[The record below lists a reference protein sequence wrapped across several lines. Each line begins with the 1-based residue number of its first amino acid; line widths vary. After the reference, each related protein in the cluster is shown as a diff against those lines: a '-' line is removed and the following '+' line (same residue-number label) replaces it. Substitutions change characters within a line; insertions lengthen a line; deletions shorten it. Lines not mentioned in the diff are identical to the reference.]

1 MSQPVPRYAFSDRL
15 DALRRR
21 PPEAVTAAHAE
32 LLLRR
37 LDARCE
43 FRELADGSP
52 ARRLLMLFARD
63 VILAAQ
69 WYVEEELGYVRR
81 RQLLVGFAL
90 AITLVAMVVTLVLSM
105 FKITSAL
112 FEYSAAF
119 VSLVVAVSLGGLRM
133 LGAADNMQAHLA
145 ACAEVRAALT
155 ENIEYFEDTW
165 RGKLNVPFS
174 DEFLDALRTEIGKAR
189 AIVREERKSYYAALK
204 SIDEVFR
211 EAETQVSGVR
221 AAALALVGLR
231 AAEKKERTEQQ
242 EERRKEAGDLTRAPG
257 LVERELAAARRELEV
272 ETRRL
277 ALLAE
282 ANVDEPQLADARMR
296 RIDAQLLVH
305 RLEAEL
311 RDARARIRIE
321 PPWARH

>member
-1 MSQPVPRYAFSDRL
+1 MSQLPRYAYSERL

-21 PPEAVTAAHAE
+21 PPEAVTAAHAD

-37 LDARCE
+37 LAAQCRFD
-43 FRELADGSP
+43 ELAEGSA

-81 RQLLVGFAL
+81 RRILVAVAVG
-90 AITLVAMVVTLVLSM
+90 ITLVAMVITLVLSM
-105 FKITSAL
+105 FHITSAL
-112 FEYSAAF
+112 FEYGAAF
-119 VSLVVAVSLGGLRM
+119 VSLVVAVSLGGLRL
-133 LGAADNMQAHLA
+133 LGVAENQQARLA

-165 RGKLNVPFS
+165 HGKLSVPFN
-174 DEFLDALRTEIGKAR
+174 DGFLDALRTEIGKAR
-189 AIVREERKSYYAALK
+189 AIVRDERRSYYAALK
-204 SIDEVFR
+204 SLDDVFR

-231 AAEKKERTEQQ
+231 MTEKKERREQEDQ
-242 EERRKEAGDLTRAPG
+242 QRKDAGDLTRAPG
-257 LVERELAAARRELEV
+257 LVERELAAARRELEI
-272 ETRRL
+272 EGRRIDL
-277 ALLAE
+277 LTEANLDESRLAE
-282 ANVDEPQLADARMR
+282 ARLR
-296 RIDAQLLVH
+296 RIDAQVLVH

-321 PPWARH
+321 PSGR

>member
-1 MSQPVPRYAFSDRL
+1 MSQLPRYAYSERL

-21 PPEAVTAAHAE
+21 PPEAVTAAHAD

-37 LDARCE
+37 LAAQCRFD
-43 FRELADGSP
+43 ELAEGSA

-81 RQLLVGFAL
+81 RRILVAVAVG
-90 AITLVAMVVTLVLSM
+90 ITLVAMVITLVLSM
-105 FKITSAL
+105 FHITSAL
-112 FEYSAAF
+112 FEYGAAF
-119 VSLVVAVSLGGLRM
+119 VSLVVAVSLGGLRL
-133 LGAADNMQAHLA
+133 LGVAENQQARLA

-165 RGKLNVPFS
+165 HGKLSVPFN
-174 DEFLDALRTEIGKAR
+174 DGFLDALRTEIGKAR
-189 AIVREERKSYYAALK
+189 AIVRDERRSYYAALK
-204 SIDEVFR
+204 SLDDVFR

-231 AAEKKERTEQQ
+231 MTEKKERREQEDQ
-242 EERRKEAGDLTRAPG
+242 QRKDAGDLTRAPG
-257 LVERELAAARRELEV
+257 LVERELAAARRELEI
-272 ETRRL
+272 EARRIDL
-277 ALLAE
+277 LTEANLDESRLAE
-282 ANVDEPQLADARMR
+282 ARLR
-296 RIDAQLLVH
+296 RIDAQVLVH

-321 PPWARH
+321 PSGR